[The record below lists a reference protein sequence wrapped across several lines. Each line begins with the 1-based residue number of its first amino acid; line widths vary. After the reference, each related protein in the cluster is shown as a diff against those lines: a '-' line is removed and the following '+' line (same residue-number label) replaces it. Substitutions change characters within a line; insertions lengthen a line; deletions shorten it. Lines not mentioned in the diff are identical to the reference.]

1 MEANA
6 TPLDELVALLP
17 PPASPSHGGRS
28 WEEVFAELGTALP
41 ADFVALIERYGDFEV
56 GGLGVDDHGDR
67 DYLEF
72 LMVSDPRVV
81 RPQVT
86 WAQAAVMRGDFY
98 RRLREEIPGMYR
110 LAAWPEPG
118 GFLGW
123 GTTIDGDWFGW
134 LTEGDPDEWPIV
146 ADGRGNEWIDE
157 PPLRITATEFLLHW
171 FSGAPDLRHMAQ
183 LWEGGEWEPVECR
196 SLHS

>member
-1 MEANA
+1 M
-6 TPLDELVALLP
+6 
-17 PPASPSHGGRS
+17 
-28 WEEVFAELGTALP
+28 FAELGTGLP
-41 ADFVALIERYGDFEV
+41 QDFVALIERYGAFQV
-56 GGLGVDDHGDR
+56 GGLGESDDGTR

-72 LMVSDPRVV
+72 LMVADPRVV
-81 RPQVT
+81 RSHGVT
-86 WAQAAVMRGDFY
+86 WAQAAVMREDTY
-98 RRLREEIPGMYR
+98 RSLRAQFPDTYM

-146 ADGRGNEWIDE
+146 AEGRGDQWIDE
-157 PPLRITATEFLLHW
+157 PPLQNTATEFLLHW
-171 FSGAPDLRHMAQ
+171 LSGVPDLPYMAQ

-196 SLHS
+196 PGHRGPAATQT